1 LGLFVS
7 ERSSSLRLGN
17 PFPALGGVLRGI
29 PNRRKASRKTLR
41 VTPNVVQ
48 SVAPLVA
55 NPPDEIYGLACLL
68 AGENHR
74 FAWSVEWSLR
84 TASAG

>member
-1 LGLFVS
+1 M
-7 ERSSSLRLGN
+7 
-17 PFPALGGVLRGI
+17 PFPRWAASCEAFQ
-29 PNRRKASRKTLR
+29 NRRKLSRKTLR
-41 VTPNVVQ
+41 AAPNVVQ

-55 NPPDEIYGLACLL
+55 YPPDEIYGLACLL